1 MSGFSPFF
9 QSRGLSAITKNIAL
23 HVNCA
28 IIRHAQVQKKCTL
41 IYTNIISPIKNM
53 SMTTSPSA
61 VAKTMSGA
69 EALVQSLVREGV
81 DVVFAYPGGASMP
94 IHQALSHEPSI
105 RTILPRHEQGGAFAA
120 EGYGRATGKVGV
132 CMSTSGPG
140 ATNMIT
146 GIADAF
152 LDSVPMVAFT
162 AQVGTGMIGTSAFQ
176 ETDVF
181 GMTAP
186 IVKHSY
192 LVTDP
197 NDIPRIVKEAFYIAR
212 TGRPGPVV
220 IDVPKNCQE
229 ALITP
234 DFDIE
239 MDLPG
244 YQPEIPLNKAAL
256 DAVIPMIKA
265 AKRPAVYA
273 GGGVVISEASD
284 LLVEFAERAQ
294 IPVAT
299 TLMGLGAMPEDH
311 PLSVRWLGMHGAV
324 YANNTVN
331 EADLVLAIGA
341 RFDDRVTGAVATF
354 CPKARIVH
362 IDLDA
367 AELNKNKRVDLAI
380 KADAAQALEYLNSR
394 LAEEGMERRE
404 YAVANRPEWFGII
417 ETWKKE
423 YPMKHELREREIM
436 PQQIMEELYNQVADQ
451 DPIICT
457 GVGQHQMFAAQFFK
471 FNKPRR
477 FSSSG
482 GLGSMGYGLPAA
494 MGAHVA
500 FPDKPVIHIDGD
512 GSMLMNIQELATIHI
527 EKMPIKCIIMNN
539 QHLGMVVQWEDL
551 KYDSNRANTFLAD
564 PSVQYDPT
572 HHTPSALYPDFT
584 TICAGFGVKC
594 ERVIEP
600 SELAPA
606 IARMLASKEA
616 YVLDIMVPYDI
627 HVLPMI
633 PGGMSYRDVL
643 LERIA
648 GDGKG
653 RKASE
658 LGKEIPSAL

>member
-1 MSGFSPFF
+1 MSK
-9 QSRGLSAITKNIAL
+9 ITS
-23 HVNCA
+23 
-28 IIRHAQVQKKCTL
+28 T
-41 IYTNIISPIKNM
+41 P
-53 SMTTSPSA
+53 A
-61 VAKTMSGA
+61 VTKQMSGA

-94 IHQALSHEPSI
+94 IHQALSHEPTI

-146 GIADAF
+146 GIADAY
-152 LDSVPMVAFT
+152 LDSIPMVAFT

-192 LVTDP
+192 LVTNP
-197 NDIPRIVKEAFYIAR
+197 VDIPRIVKEAFYIAR

-234 DFDIE
+234 DFDVE

-244 YQPEIPLNKAAL
+244 YEPEIPLNTAAL

-273 GGGVVISEASD
+273 GGGVVISEASEQ
-284 LLVEFAERAQ
+284 LVEFAERTQ

-367 AELNKNKRVDLAI
+367 AELNKNKRVELAI
-380 KADAAQALEYLNSR
+380 KADAAKALSYLNAK

-417 ETWKKE
+417 ETWKKQ
-423 YPMKHELREREIM
+423 YPMQHVLREREIM
-436 PQQIMEELYNQVADQ
+436 PQQIMEELYNQVADK

-500 FPDKPVIHIDGD
+500 FPDKPIIHIDGD

-564 PSVQYDPT
+564 PTVQYDPT

-606 IARMLASKEA
+606 ITRMLESKEA

-653 RKASE
+653 RKASD

>member
-1 MSGFSPFF
+1 
-9 QSRGLSAITKNIAL
+9 
-23 HVNCA
+23 
-28 IIRHAQVQKKCTL
+28 
-41 IYTNIISPIKNM
+41 
-53 SMTTSPSA
+53 MT
-61 VAKTMSGA
+61 GA
-69 EALVQSLVREGV
+69 EALVQSLVRQGV

-120 EGYGRATGKVGV
+120 EGYGRVTGKVGV

-146 GIADAF
+146 PIADAF
-152 LDSVPMVAFT
+152 LDSIPMVAIT
-162 AQVGTGMIGTSAFQ
+162 AQVGSALIGSSAFQ

-192 LVTDP
+192 LVTKLE
-197 NDIPRIVKEAFYIAR
+197 DIPRIIREAFHVAR

-220 IDVPKNCQE
+220 IDIPKNFQE
-229 ALITP
+229 GIFEP
-234 DFDIE
+234 DFDAP

-244 YQPEIPLNKAAL
+244 YTPEVVTDTKAL
-256 DAVIPMIKA
+256 DKA
-265 AKRPAVYA
+265 LDMLSKAQRPAIYA
-273 GGGVVISEASD
+273 GGGIIMSEAAAD
-284 LLVEFAERAQ
+284 LKEFAERLQ

-299 TLMGLGAMPEDH
+299 TLMGIGAMPEDH

-324 YANNTVN
+324 FANNTVN
-331 EADLVLAIGA
+331 EADVVLAIGA
-341 RFDDRVTGAVATF
+341 RFDDRVTGAVKTF
-354 CPKARIVH
+354 CEHARIIHV
-362 IDLDA
+362 DLDV
-367 AELNKNKRVDLAI
+367 AELNKNKRVDLAVRS
-380 KADAAQALEYLNSR
+380 DAKSALSYMNSK
-394 LAEEGMERRE
+394 LAEQGVEVRE
-404 YAVANRPEWFGII
+404 YALSNRPEWFGII
-417 ETWKKE
+417 EQWKKD
-423 YPMKHELREREIM
+423 YPLCYEKVEGEIA
-436 PQQIMEELYNQVADQ
+436 PQAAIEELYKQLGNQDA
-451 DPIICT
+451 IICT
-457 GVGQHQMFAAQFFK
+457 GVGQHQMFAAQFYRFRS
-471 FNKPRR
+471 PRR

-500 FPDKPVIHIDGD
+500 YPDKPVVNIDGD
-512 GSMLMNIQELATIHI
+512 GSFLMNIQELATIHI
-527 EKMPIKCIIMNN
+527 ERMPIKCIVLDN

-564 PSVQYDPT
+564 PQATYDRTHRTESV
-572 HHTPSALYPDFT
+572 LYPDFPT
-584 TICAGFGVKC
+584 LCAGFGVKC
-594 ERVIEP
+594 ERVVDP
-600 SELAPA
+600 ADLAPA
-606 IARMLASKEA
+606 IERMLASEEA
-616 YVLDIMVPYDI
+616 YVLDVMVPYDV

-633 PGGMSYRDVL
+633 PGGMGYRDVV

>member
-1 MSGFSPFF
+1 MKMKAAEAMVQIMVKEGITTAFGIP
-9 QSRGLSAITKNIAL
+9 GAAINPVYKYMEGAPIEHFTMRHEEACVHAADGYQRAKKEIAL
-23 HVNCA
+23 A
-28 IIRHAQVQKKCTL
+28 IC
-41 IYTNIISPIKNM
+41 
-53 SMTTSPSA
+53 SA
-61 VAKTMSGA
+61 
-69 EALVQSLVREGV
+69 
-81 DVVFAYPGGASMP
+81 
-94 IHQALSHEPSI
+94 
-105 RTILPRHEQGGAFAA
+105 
-120 EGYGRATGKVGV
+120 
-132 CMSTSGPG
+132 GPG
-140 ATNMIT
+140 ATNLIT

-192 LVTDP
+192 LVTNP
-197 NDIPRIVKEAFYIAR
+197 VDIPRIVKEAFYIAR

-220 IDVPKNCQE
+220 IDIPKNCQE

-234 DFDIE
+234 DFDVE

-256 DAVIPMIKA
+256 DTVIPMIKA
-265 AKRPAVYA
+265 AKRPAIYA
-273 GGGVVISEASD
+273 GGGVVIAEASAQ
-284 LLVEFAERAQ
+284 LVEFAERAQ

-367 AELNKNKRVDLAI
+367 AELNKNKRVELAI
-380 KADAAQALEYLNSR
+380 KADAAQALEYLNAR
-394 LAEEGMERRE
+394 LAEEGIERRE

-417 ETWKKE
+417 ETWKKA

-436 PQQIMEELYNQVADQ
+436 PQQIMEELYNQVADK

-600 SELAPA
+600 AELAPA
-606 IARMLASKEA
+606 IARMLASEEA

>member
-1 MSGFSPFF
+1 MSEITST
-9 QSRGLSAITKNIAL
+9 SA
-23 HVNCA
+23 
-28 IIRHAQVQKKCTL
+28 
-41 IYTNIISPIKNM
+41 
-53 SMTTSPSA
+53 A
-61 VAKTMSGA
+61 VKTMTGA

-94 IHQALSHEPSI
+94 IHQALSHEDSI

-140 ATNMIT
+140 ATNLIT

-152 LDSVPMVAFT
+152 LDSIPMVAIT

-192 LVTDP
+192 LVTEP
-197 NDIPRIVKEAFYIAR
+197 ESIPRIVREAFYIAR

-220 IDVPKNCQE
+220 IDIPKNCQE
-229 ALITP
+229 AKFVP
-234 DFDIE
+234 DFDSPL
-239 MDLPG
+239 DLPG
-244 YQPEIPLNKAAL
+244 YNPEVPVNVELLDQIIPL
-256 DAVIPMIKA
+256 IKS
-265 AKRPAVYA
+265 AKRPAIYA
-273 GGGVVISEASD
+273 GGGVVISEASAQ
-284 LLVEFAERAQ
+284 LVEFAERTQ

-299 TLMGLGAMPEDH
+299 TLMGIGAMPEDH

-331 EADLVLAIGA
+331 EADLVIAIGA
-341 RFDDRVTGAVATF
+341 RFDDRVTGAVSTF
-354 CPKARIVH
+354 CPHARIVH

-367 AELNKNKRVDLAI
+367 AELNKNKRVHLAI
-380 KADAAQALEYLNSR
+380 KADAGKALSYLNEK
-394 LAEEGMERRE
+394 LEAEGMSPQT
-404 YAVANRPEWFGII
+404 YAVSNRPEWFGII
-417 ETWKKE
+417 ETWKKQF
-423 YPMKHELREREIM
+423 PMQQEVRENQIM
-436 PQQIMEELYNQVADQ
+436 PQQIMEELYSQVAEQ

-564 PSVQYDPT
+564 PGKEYDPT
-572 HHTPSALYPDFT
+572 HHTTEALYPDFT

-600 SELAPA
+600 ADLAPA